1 MPNNINK
8 LLKKSSKSKS
18 IIQDTIFFLMYK
30 MKIISKYTA
39 GVMSMD
45 RCYYKLE
52 KKYKKY
58 LDRITINDIES
69 NKSKYVWI
77 CWFQGIENAP
87 DIVKKCYESIVKQFG
102 KEKDIVVI
110 TDENYN
116 KFVDIPEYI
125 IEKYKKGIITPTHF
139 SDILRLAL
147 LVKYGGLWLDATVY
161 CTGNKEIKNWED
173 TDLFVYRNG
182 WMDMENI
189 NMGSWLMYSK
199 SNNKILDAT
208 LQLIYIYWKNKN
220 YMINYFLLHMFFKM
234 VTDKYENEWKKVP
247 YFSQMD
253 NHLLSNYLEDDEEN
267 NNIYNDIVSKTDF
280 HKLTYKIKYN
290 VDKTKNIL

>member
-139 SDILRLAL
+139 S
-147 LVKYGGLWLDATVY
+147 
-161 CTGNKEIKNWED
+161 EIGRAH
-173 TDLFVYRNG
+173 V
-182 WMDMENI
+182 
-189 NMGSWLMYSK
+189 
-199 SNNKILDAT
+199 
-208 LQLIYIYWKNKN
+208 
-220 YMINYFLLHMFFKM
+220 
-234 VTDKYENEWKKVP
+234 
-247 YFSQMD
+247 
-253 NHLLSNYLEDDEEN
+253 
-267 NNIYNDIVSKTDF
+267 
-280 HKLTYKIKYN
+280 
-290 VDKTKNIL
+290 